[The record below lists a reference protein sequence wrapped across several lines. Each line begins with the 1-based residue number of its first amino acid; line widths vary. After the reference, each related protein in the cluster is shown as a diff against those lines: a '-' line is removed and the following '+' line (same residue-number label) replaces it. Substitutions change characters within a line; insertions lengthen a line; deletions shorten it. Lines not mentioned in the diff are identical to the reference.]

1 MTWLTKAENSEAD
14 YLLRRADLGTF
25 CPMKLSVRGRV
36 DLGTFLPIK
45 LLVRRRVDL
54 GTFSPIKLSVRQ
66 RVDLGTFFSDKNYVS
81 FFSLYYFY
89 IGWNSVCYFSIDKIA
104 LNSFCYA

>member
-1 MTWLTKAENSEAD
+1 MKAENSEAD

-25 CPMKLSVRGRV
+25 CPIKLSVRGRV

-54 GTFSPIKLSVRQ
+54 GTF
-66 RVDLGTFFSDKNYVS
+66 FF
-81 FFSLYYFY
+81 FR
-89 IGWNSVCYFSIDKIA
+89 
-104 LNSFCYA
+104 